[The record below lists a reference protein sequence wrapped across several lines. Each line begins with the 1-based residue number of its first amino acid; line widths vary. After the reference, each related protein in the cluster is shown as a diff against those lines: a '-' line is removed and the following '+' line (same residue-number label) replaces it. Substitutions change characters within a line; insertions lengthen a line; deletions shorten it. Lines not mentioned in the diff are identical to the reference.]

1 MARVRPGTGK
11 ALRAG
16 MLALAVGVLAAPA
29 AGAGGSHGGITFGLQ
44 GALGGGARS
53 AATAN
58 VLTLDAPDVN
68 NRITAF
74 TAPTGRLT
82 LTSPEGFSN
91 PPPAP
96 SGQCVQDSP
105 TQVSCNPGYIT
116 VILGDLGGG
125 EDSFDGSGLIDVR
138 IGDLTGGVRRPLSGG
153 LGNDRVLG
161 GGGPD
166 LLDGAGGGDSLI
178 GSGGEDLLSG
188 GAGKDRLSGGA
199 APDVLYG
206 GGGGD
211 KLNGGAAKDGCS
223 GGGGRDSGKSCEFLK
238 SIP

>member
-1 MARVRPGTGK
+1 MARMRPGTGK
-11 ALRAG
+11 ALRAA

-29 AGAGGSHGGITFGLQ
+29 AGAGGPDGGIAFGLQ
-44 GALGGGARS
+44 GAFGGGARS

-74 TAPTGRLT
+74 TAPSGRLT
-82 LTSPEGFSN
+82 LSSPEGFNN

-105 TQVSCNPGYIT
+105 TQVSCDPGYIT

-138 IGDLTGGVRRPLSGG
+138 TGDLAGGVRRPLSGG
-153 LGNDRVLG
+153 IGNDRIVG

-166 LLDGAGGGDSLI
+166 LLDGAAGGDSLI
-178 GSGGEDLLSG
+178 GGGGEDLLTG
-188 GAGKDRLSGGA
+188 GAGKDRLSGGG
-199 APDVLYG
+199 APDVIYG
-206 GGGGD
+206 GGGRD

-223 GGGGRDSGKSCEFLK
+223 GGGGRDSGKNCEFLK
-238 SIP
+238 SVP

>member
-1 MARVRPGTGK
+1 MARMRPGTGK
-11 ALRAG
+11 ALRAA

-29 AGAGGSHGGITFGLQ
+29 AGAGGPDGGIALSLQ
-44 GALGGGARS
+44 GAFGGGARS

-74 TAPTGRLT
+74 TALSGRLT
-82 LTSPEGFSN
+82 LSSPEGFNN

-105 TQVSCNPGYIT
+105 TQVSCDPGYIT

-138 IGDLTGGVRRPLSGG
+138 TGDLTGGVRRPLSGG
-153 LGNDRVLG
+153 IGNDRIDG
-161 GGGPD
+161 GKNYDTFFRDGGT
-166 LLDGAGGGDSLI
+166 
-178 GSGGEDLLSG
+178 
-188 GAGKDRLSGGA
+188 
-199 APDVLYG
+199 DVV
-206 GGGGD
+206 
-211 KLNGGAAKDGCS
+211 KN
-223 GGGGRDSGKSCEFLK
+223 CEA
-238 SIP
+238 